1 MQAIV
6 DACKGGRLDA
16 DPLVVVSNNGDSE
29 ALLRAQR
36 AGIPAIHLSSKT
48 HPNPEILD
56 EEMLRLFESYGV
68 ELIILAGYM
77 RKIGPKTLHRFFN
90 RIINIHPSL
99 LPKYGG
105 RGMYGIN
112 VHRAVIGARES
123 ETGVT
128 IHLVNEEYDDGL
140 ILAQCRVPVL
150 PLDTPETLA
159 ARVLARE
166 HQFFVETLTAL
177 SIGNITLPP
186 SVP

>member
-1 MQAIV
+1 
-6 DACKGGRLDA
+6 
-16 DPLVVVSNNGDSE
+16 
-29 ALLRAQR
+29 
-36 AGIPAIHLSSKT
+36 
-48 HPNPEILD
+48 
-56 EEMLRLFESYGV
+56 
-68 ELIILAGYM
+68 
-77 RKIGPKTLHRFFN
+77 
-90 RIINIHPSL
+90 
-99 LPKYGG
+99 
-105 RGMYGIN
+105 MYGIN
-112 VHRAVIGARES
+112 VHQAVIGARES

-177 SIGNITLPP
+177 SSGTITLPP